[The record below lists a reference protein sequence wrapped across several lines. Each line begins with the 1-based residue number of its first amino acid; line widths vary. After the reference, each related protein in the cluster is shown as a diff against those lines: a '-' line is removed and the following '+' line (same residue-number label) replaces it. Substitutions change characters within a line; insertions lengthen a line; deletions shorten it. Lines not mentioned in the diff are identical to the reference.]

1 MNTDN
6 NYKKWQQHFEKS
18 PKLAE
23 IKVTYKSKSRLK
35 EKGIVSKSKESLAV
49 LYPLF
54 NSETIGFIEEFYML
68 LLNRANA
75 VLGWV
80 KLSSG
85 GTVGTIIDKKIIAII
100 ALQMNASGIILCHN
114 HPSGNMKPSEIDIK
128 ITEAVNQ
135 ACQLFEIK
143 VLDHVIIS
151 PDGTYYSFA
160 DEGVMT

>member
-1 MNTDN
+1 MNSEN

-35 EKGIVSKSKESLAV
+35 RKVIILNSKESFTV

-54 NSETIGFIEEFYML
+54 NNETIGFIEEFYML

-80 KLSSG
+80 KLSTG
-85 GTVGTIIDKKIIAII
+85 GTTGTIIDKKIIAII

-114 HPSGNMKPSEIDIK
+114 HPSGNIKPSEIDIK

-160 DEGVMT
+160 DEGVMA